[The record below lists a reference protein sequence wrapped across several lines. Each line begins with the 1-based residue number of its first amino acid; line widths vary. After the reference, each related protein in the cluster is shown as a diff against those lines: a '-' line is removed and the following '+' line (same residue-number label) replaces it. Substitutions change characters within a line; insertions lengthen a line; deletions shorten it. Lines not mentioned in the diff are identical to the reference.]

1 MIDKALEHLF
11 SLEKSCRESVAKQ
24 MIFDCAM
31 ELEYRY
37 SGISDD
43 VLANKLMNALQA
55 LDKED

>member
-11 SLEKSCRESVAKQ
+11 SLEKPLRDSVAKQ

-37 SGISDD
+37 ENIPDN